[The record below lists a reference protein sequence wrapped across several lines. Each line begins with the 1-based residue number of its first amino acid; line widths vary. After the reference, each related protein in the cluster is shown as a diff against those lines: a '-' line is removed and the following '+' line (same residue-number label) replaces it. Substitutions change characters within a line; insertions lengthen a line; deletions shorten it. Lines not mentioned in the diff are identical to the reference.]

1 MKRHTGQDLEYEIA
15 NASDWHTTFE
25 QFCAPAS
32 LKAEPSAKSERE
44 RWILGNFLQRFGFPI
59 DVFPTKLVQSERPDF
74 RIGQSGELIGIEVTE
89 LTTVKNKDI
98 NCLVEKHAIDFYSRP
113 ALPADANEERE
124 RALTKEE
131 QADKALAIAKVK
143 NENSPPF
150 DQSSEEK
157 KLADMI
163 ARLIR
168 RKCASFEKEGFDRFP
183 RNLLVIYENASPVP
197 PNMGALSRYLQDIA
211 APFLRSLKRHQ
222 EIWLLTPELIQICP
236 ERVGT

>member
-1 MKRHTGQDLEYEIA
+1 MHEGVKCE
-15 NASDWHTTFE
+15 NSKE
-25 QFCAPAS
+25 Q
-32 LKAEPSAKSERE
+32 K
-44 RWILGNFLQRFGFPI
+44 
-59 DVFPTKLVQSERPDF
+59 D
-74 RIGQSGELIGIEVTE
+74 ELIIFGNSLEAVSQSAALIQQS
-89 LTTVKNKDI
+89 TTVKNKDI
-98 NCLVEKHAIDFYSRP
+98 NFLVEKHAIDFYFLP

-124 RALTKEE
+124 RALAKEE

-197 PNMGALSRYLQDIA
+197 PNMGALSSDLQDIA

-222 EIWLLTPELIQICP
+222 EIWRPRQSASPACLDPTPVF
-236 ERVGT
+236 R